1 MKNLTVLSASALLSL
16 TACETMNKPLS
27 SGDFDP
33 LLTPGGSSQVS
44 PSQSAF
50 RAGDLVRAVMDNTA
64 FFKNLPKGEADAD
77 KVLLRGTGMKVIR
90 VSSSY
95 LQVEL
100 DVTGEIG
107 YVPAVMVEN
116 ASAQPTGPQPLPGEY
131 QIYPPVP
138 GGNALPP
145 LDPAGLPPDGVIPTV
160 IDPSLPSAP
169 GTVPTPP
176 VVPVPTDTPPTP
188 PAIPDK
194 STVTDKLPE
203 APVPPIQPN
212 EDPAEGA
219 IPENPA
225 GTR

>member
-1 MKNLTVLSASALLSL
+1 MNKLTVLSASALLSL

-33 LLTPGGSSQVS
+33 LLPPGGASQGS

-64 FFKNLPKGEADAD
+64 FFKNMPTGEADAD
-77 KVLLRGTGMKVIR
+77 KLLSRGTGMKVIR
-90 VSSSY
+90 VTSSY

-100 DVTGEIG
+100 DVTGEVG
-107 YVPAVMVEN
+107 YVPVVMVED
-116 ASAQPTGPQPLPGEY
+116 ASAQPAGPQPLPGEY

-138 GGNALPP
+138 GGNAFPP

-160 IDPSLPSAP
+160 IDPSLPTPP
-169 GTVPTPP
+169 GVAPTPP
-176 VVPVPTDTPPTP
+176 VVPAPTDTPPTP
-188 PAIPDK
+188 PAIPDEP
-194 STVTDKLPE
+194 TVTDKLPE

-212 EDPAEGA
+212 EVPAEEA
-219 IPENPA
+219 IPEKPA
-225 GTR
+225 DTP